1 MLNSGITHGVAL
13 VVNKEYEQEARRL
26 SELPRAQRFEELIEF
41 PTKHMFKIIG
51 KRGEVGANVQA
62 ALTALGFLSAI
73 PVERHSAKGRYVSI
87 TLELNVESGE
97 QLDAIYTALE
107 RLEGLKYL
115 F

>member
-1 MLNSGITHGVAL
+1 LANET
-13 VVNKEYEQEARRL
+13 YEQEAKRL
-26 SELPRAQRFEELIEF
+26 AALPRAQRFEELIEF

-51 KRGEVGANVQA
+51 KRGEIGADVQA
-62 ALTALGFLSAI
+62 TLTSLGFP
-73 PVERHSAKGRYVSI
+73 PVLPIERHSAKGRYVSI

-107 RLEGLKYL
+107 QLEGVKYL